1 MTVEGGTNIMKP
13 SKRSQII
20 ASLIVNLPLL
30 SCGLSF
36 SWITV
41 SNLDLNTDKGSWIV
55 TALSIGA
62 CLGPILSALLLDRI
76 GRKWFLYA
84 TTFPFIASWILIYIG
99 KKWVEFFVARFIAG
113 ISIGAIY
120 TMVPV
125 YLGELTEPRIRGA
138 AGTLMAL
145 FLNIGYILMFG
156 LGTRLN
162 EKMMALISLAPCVA
176 FLLMAPWVPESPYY
190 YLKKKKEKFA
200 ILALV
205 WLRRKKDNE
214 DEIKEMNEFIKAEEQ
229 GSIKELYTVP
239 THRKALLLV
248 LLLLAGQQ
256 LSGYI
261 AIQAYAITLLQDMHV
276 NISTNLV
283 LLIMGGIALVM
294 SLVPALIV
302 DRIGRKPL
310 FLMSSYSTTLCLLT
324 IGVYFLMIK
333 IGMKIQSYSIIPLVA
348 VLAYLVCASI
358 GLTVI
363 PAVIISEIFP
373 IGLKSWATMFANVY
387 GSLLGLIVAQVYHL
401 ISQAWGNHV
410 LFLLFAIIELVI
422 SILATIFMPET
433 ARKSFMD
440 IQKILGKDNNVAQK
454 ADAEKCDK

>member
-1 MTVEGGTNIMKP
+1 MTAEEGTKIVKS

-30 SCGLSF
+30 SCGLAY

-41 SNLDLNTDKGSWIV
+41 SNMDLKTDKGAWIV
-55 TALSIGA
+55 TALPIGA

-84 TTFPFIASWILIYIG
+84 TTFPFICSWVLIYIG
-99 KKWVEFFVARFIAG
+99 KKWMEFFIARLIAG
-113 ISIGAIY
+113 ISIGAIF

-138 AGTLMAL
+138 AGTMMSL
-145 FLNIGYILMFG
+145 FLNIGTILMYT
-156 LGTRLN
+156 LGTHMS
-162 EKMMALISLAPCVA
+162 EKIMALISLAPCAA
-176 FLLMAPWVPESPYY
+176 FLLTAPWVPESPYY
-190 YLKKKKEKFA
+190 YLKKKKEKCA
-200 ILALV
+200 ILSLV

-214 DEIKEMNEFIKAEEQ
+214 NEIKEMKEFIEAQEQ

-261 AIQAYAITLLQDMHV
+261 AIQAYAITLIQDMH
-276 NISTNLV
+276 ISLSTNIMLV
-283 LLIMGGIALVM
+283 IMAGITLAM
-294 SLVPALIV
+294 SLVSTFIV
-302 DRIGRKPL
+302 DRIGRKPM
-310 FLMSSYSTTLCLLT
+310 FLISSYGTTLCLLT
-324 IGVYFLMIK
+324 VGVYFLMIK
-333 IGMKIQSYSIIPLVA
+333 IGMKMEAYSMIPLVA
-348 VLAYLVCASI
+348 IIVYLICTSF
-358 GLTVI
+358 GLVMI
-363 PAVIISEIFP
+363 PAVVISEIFP
-373 IGLKSWATMFANVY
+373 ISVKSWATMFANVY
-387 GSLLGLIVAQVYHL
+387 GSVLSLIVAQVYHL
-401 ISQAWGNHV
+401 IINAWGNHV

-433 ARKSFMD
+433 ARKSFME
-440 IQKILGKDNNVAQK
+440 IQMILGKNNNIAT
-454 ADAEKCDK
+454 